1 MKPILACAGAALLV
15 VGANAAF
22 AAAGTTFI
30 KDAIQGDNA
39 EIKMGQ
45 LAQQNGSG
53 QGVKS
58 YGETLVSDHTMA
70 KSQADSVAQKMG
82 VKPPSGVSQEAQQTY
97 DKLAKLSGAEFDRE
111 FLKDAVKDHRKDIAK
126 YQHEASAKDGPA
138 SDMAAKQLPTLEK
151 HLRMAENLET
161 GKQASAQ

>member
-1 MKPILACAGAALLV
+1 MLACAGAVLLAL
-15 VGANAAF
+15 GAQAAL
-22 AAAGTTFI
+22 AAGDTSFI
-30 KDAIQGDNA
+30 NDAIQGDNA

-45 LAQQNGSG
+45 LAQQNGSS
-53 QGVKS
+53 QGVKTL
-58 YGETLVSDHTMA
+58 GETLVSDHTMA
-70 KSQADSVAQKMG
+70 KSQAGNVAQQMG
-82 VKPPSGVSQEAQQTY
+82 VKPPSGVSQEAQHTY
-97 DKLAKLSGAEFDRE
+97 DKLAKLSGAEFDRA

-126 YQHEASAKDGPA
+126 YQHEANAKDGPA